1 MVKGNSGMTIGIDV
15 GDRYSHLCL
24 LDEHGELAERARV
37 ATTRTAMEGWFS
49 RRARCRVVLEACCHS
64 PWLSRL
70 LDSLGYEVVVANP
83 RQLKLIFKSKRKN
96 DPIDSERLARLGRV
110 DTELLSPIRH
120 RSEDVQRDL
129 HVLKSRDV
137 LVGSRTRLVSHIRSV
152 VKSLGGRVPLKVR
165 AETFYAKASEH
176 VPTGLLPSVK
186 PLLRVLGCIDAEIKE
201 LDKQIHRLCLES
213 YPETAILRQVTGV
226 GEIVALTFV
235 LVIEDPKRFE
245 NSRDV
250 PAYLGL
256 VPRQWQSGAV
266 DRNLHITKA
275 GDRFLRKLLVQS
287 ANYILGPFGPDCD
300 LRRWGQQL
308 AERGGRGGS
317 KRARVGV
324 ARKLSVLLHHLWA
337 TGQVYKPV
345 LSPSAVAA

>member
-15 GDRYSHLCL
+15 GDRYSHLCV
-24 LDEHGELAERARV
+24 LDEGGEIAERVRL
-37 ATTRTAMEGWFS
+37 ATTRTAMAGWFG

-70 LDSLGYEVVVANP
+70 LDSLGFEVVVANP

-110 DTELLSPIRH
+110 DTDLLSPIRH

-137 LVGSRTRLVSHIRSV
+137 LVGTRTRLVSHIRSV

-165 AETFYAKASEH
+165 AESFYANAAEH
-176 VPTGLLPSVK
+176 VPAGLLPSVQ
-186 PLLRVLGCIDAEIKE
+186 PLLRVLEGVDAEIKE

-213 YPETAILRQVTGV
+213 YAETAILRQVAGV

-235 LVIEDPKRFE
+235 LVIEDPQRFE
-245 NSRDV
+245 RSRDV

-287 ANYILGPFGPDCD
+287 ANYILGPFAPDSD

-308 AERGGRGGS
+308 AERGGKGAS

-337 TGQVYKPV
+337 TGQVYKPQ
-345 LSPSAVAA
+345 LHEPVAA